1 MRDIFVYFFRMSGGK
16 RPEDGK
22 TTSRPGSGTYFNF
35 SANGDET
42 GVARLYSIAAA
53 PAGVGAGRDLV
64 KWIFYSVRSLF
75 HYDNGVAVQRKAA
88 SCCYLDQLLERK

>member
-1 MRDIFVYFFRMSGGK
+1 MSGGK

-75 HYDNGVAVQRKAA
+75 HCDNGVAVEKSRFM
-88 SCCYLDQLLERK
+88 LLFGSALGTKIDYEQ